1 MKKIDID
8 NFKASLMFLF
18 VGVWGSVL
26 DYFNGSKNL
35 LPDFL
40 SFSLLPE
47 DKFAFIVIH
56 NETTVH
62 SSFLLFL
69 ALGSML
75 LTATMSG
82 VKAKY
87 TLKGYFKI
95 IALKCKLK
103 YYTGILEREEWLND
117 RKTSKIIRKYL

>member
-1 MKKIDID
+1 MQKRDKE
-8 NFKASLMFLF
+8 NFLNAIMFLF

-40 SFSLLPE
+40 SFPLLPE
-47 DKFAFIVIH
+47 DKFAFIVVH
-56 NETTVH
+56 NEVTVH

-87 TLKGYFKI
+87 TLRGYFKI
-95 IALKCKLK
+95 F
-103 YYTGILEREEWLND
+103 RE
-117 RKTSKIIRKYL
+117 